1 MESLSLTSRSRE
13 PGLRTAVAEITQAP
27 LWAEA
32 DQLDFPGLLLWFA
45 PTSSCL
51 AWPLLRSNSRAWI
64 AAPNS
69 WRRCATQVSVL
80 LLSASTASVCAFCF
94 QNSNTIG
101 SSLCLG
107 GLTRFCG
114 GATIFADTTNFIIGA
129 VANLAVAIVIVR
141 YIYYPLTQ
149 NKNYVFTFLAF
160 NTIIYFVMSSLTSVE
175 IGIGVSLGLLAIFG
189 VLRNR
194 TDPIPIREMTY
205 LFIVIALCR

>member
-1 MESLSLTSRSRE
+1 VVRADIFL
-13 PGLRTAVAEITQAP
+13 PGLAIAEVKQPRLDRRSEFVAQMRH
-27 LWAEA
+27 
-32 DQLDFPGLLLWFA
+32 PGQR
-45 PTSSCL
+45 P
-51 AWPLLRSNSRAWI
+51 
-64 AAPNS
+64 
-69 WRRCATQVSVL
+69 
-80 LLSASTASVCAFCF
+80 SAISKYVCAFCF

-189 VLRNR
+189 VLRYR
-194 TDPIPIREMTY
+194 TDPIPIRKMTY
-205 LFIVIALCR
+205 LFIVIALYR